1 MAPTPP
7 PAEEPVK
14 AAGVPATPEV
24 AETAAPKAPETPKSP
39 AAKSAKPAKK
49 KPVRSVRTARPEK
62 KPEPEPKKKKAAPQP
77 VEVELDPHEAERA
90 YMPIRSRRD
99 GRIGCMGGIM
109 YAAFILCASVLLAVF
124 GWMAASD
131 VLALNKS
138 AESVEI
144 TLPESAFTQKTVDV
158 TDDDGNVTGTKTV
171 RVADMN
177 TVSGILKDYGLINY
191 KWLFQLYSRFSNAEV
206 QLSPGTYALTTNLD
220 YRALV
225 KKMQTGADSQL
236 QTLVMFPEGY
246 NLDQVFARLEE
257 NGVCSREDLY
267 AAAANAEFSYT
278 FLEGVETGD
287 PYRLEGFLF
296 PKTYAVSSTDTA
308 DSLIRAMLSQY
319 QTEVATLDYAYPTSK
334 NFNAYQTLILASI
347 IEKEA
352 SDDADIRAKVSA
364 VFYNRLLNTGAPT
377 YGLLGSDATT
387 AYEIGGD
394 PDNYDWTTDSAYNT
408 RRHAGLPP
416 TPICSP
422 SIGSLQAACNPA
434 PDFDDYYFFSFW
446 PNDQGTI
453 DYFFDKT
460 YDEHQA
466 TVAAHS

>member
-1 MAPTPP
+1 MSDEEKIRPEEENHIGRHMAPTPP
-7 PAEEPVK
+7 PADEPVK
-14 AAGVPATPEV
+14 AAGVPAAPE
-24 AETAAPKAPETPKSP
+24 APETAAPKAPETPKSP

-77 VEVELDPHEAERA
+77 VEAELDPREAERA

-158 TDDDGNVTGTKTV
+158 TDDDGNATGTKTV

-296 PKTYAVSSTDTA
+296 PDTYYFYQGMQASSA
-308 DSLIRAMLSQY
+308 INKFLSNLHY
-319 QTEVATLDYAYPTSK
+319 RITC
-334 NFNAYQTLILASI
+334 
-347 IEKEA
+347 
-352 SDDADIRAKVSA
+352 
-364 VFYNRLLNTGAPT
+364 LLYT
-377 YGLLGSDATT
+377 SDA
-387 AYEIGGD
+387 A
-394 PDNYDWTTDSAYNT
+394 
-408 RRHAGLPP
+408 
-416 TPICSP
+416 
-422 SIGSLQAACNPA
+422 
-434 PDFDDYYFFSFW
+434 
-446 PNDQGTI
+446 
-453 DYFFDKT
+453 
-460 YDEHQA
+460 DEL
-466 TVAAHS
+466 

>member
-1 MAPTPP
+1 MSDEEKIRPEEENRLGRHAAPVPP
-7 PAEEPVK
+7 PAGEPVK
-14 AAGVPATPEV
+14 TSGVPAAPGMP
-24 AETAAPKAPETPKSP
+24 ETAVPTAPDTPQSP

-49 KPVRSVRTARPEK
+49 KPARSIRTARPER
-62 KPEPEPKKKKAAPQP
+62 KPEPEPKKKKTALQP
-77 VEVELDPHEAERA
+77 VEAELDPREAERA

-177 TVSGILKDYGLINY
+177 TVAGILKDYGLINY
-191 KWLFQLYSRFSNAEV
+191 KWLFQLYSRFSNAEMQV
-206 QLSPGTYALTTNLD
+206 SPGTYALTTNLD

-246 NLDQVFARLEE
+246 NLDQVFAKLEE

-267 AAAANAEFSYT
+267 AAAADAEFSYA
-278 FLEGVETGD
+278 FLEGVGTGD

-296 PKTYAVSSTDTA
+296 PDTYYFYQGMQASSAINKFLSNFHYRITDEMWQKAQALNLTFKQVITVA
-308 DSLIRAMLSQY
+308 SLIEREAANDAERA
-319 QTEVATLDYAYPTSK
+319 T
-334 NFNAYQTLILASI
+334 IASVI
-347 IEKEA
+347 
-352 SDDADIRAKVSA
+352 
-364 VFYNRLLNTGAPT
+364 YNRLNIGMPLQLDSTVVYAIRETGE
-377 YGLLGSDATT
+377 TT
-387 AYEIGGD
+387 MSTELIQA
-394 PDNYDWTTDSAYNT
+394 TDSPYNT
-408 RRHAGLPP
+408 YLYQGLPP
-416 TPICSP
+416 RPRPFHRPRPLSCSVRFRKK
-422 SIGSLQAACNPA
+422 STAESVRGR
-434 PDFDDYYFFSFW
+434 
-446 PNDQGTI
+446 
-453 DYFFDKT
+453 
-460 YDEHQA
+460 H
-466 TVAAHS
+466 HS